1 MSKYTKTRIMNAFI
15 YLLNEKSMDHLT
27 VKDVIETAEVNR
39 NTFYYHFED
48 IYDLLHQVLLKKL
61 DDFSNATEKYD
72 TFYEEY
78 VRSARFFLEN
88 KKAMSHIYHSK
99 DRELLEMYLEKVTM
113 LFVRRFV
120 EEAAASYEITEDG
133 IAYLTEFYSYAI
145 VGNTIHW
152 IQEGMPPYRERYLY
166 LVSKSFEDSIDDMI
180 VSYIKHQNSYEN

>member
-61 DDFSNATEKYD
+61 DDFSNATERYD

-99 DRELLEMYLEKVTM
+99 DRELLEIYMEKVTAIFVER
-113 LFVRRFV
+113 FVR
-120 EEAAASYEITEDG
+120 EAAVSYEISEEG

-152 IQEGMPPYRERYLY
+152 IQEGMPPYRERHLY

-180 VSYIKHQNSYEN
+180 VSYIKHQNSNES

>member
-61 DDFSNATEKYD
+61 DDFSNATERYD

-99 DRELLEMYLEKVTM
+99 DRELLEMYMEKVTAIFVER
-113 LFVRRFV
+113 FVR
-120 EEAAASYEITEDG
+120 EAAVSYEISEEG

-152 IQEGMPPYRERYLY
+152 IQEGMPPYRERHLY

-180 VSYIKHQNSYEN
+180 ASYIKHQNSNEN

>member
-61 DDFSNATEKYD
+61 DDFSNATERYD

-99 DRELLEMYLEKVTM
+99 DRELLEMYMEKVTAIFVER
-113 LFVRRFV
+113 FVR
-120 EEAAASYEITEDG
+120 EAAVSYEISEEG

-152 IQEGMPPYRERYLY
+152 IQEEMPPYRERHLY

-180 VSYIKHQNSYEN
+180 ASYIKHQNSNEN

>member
-1 MSKYTKTRIMNAFI
+1 
-15 YLLNEKSMDHLT
+15 MDHLT

-61 DDFSNATEKYD
+61 DDFSNATERYD

-99 DRELLEMYLEKVTM
+99 DRELLEMYMEKVTAIFVER
-113 LFVRRFV
+113 FVR
-120 EEAAASYEITEDG
+120 EAAVSYKISEEG

-145 VGNTIHW
+145 VGNTMHW

-180 VSYIKHQNSYEN
+180 ASYIKYQNSNEN